1 VKRPPSRLRLAG
13 DREEPLLALVVRRGG
28 IGESAAREA
37 IQRGGAFVRGR
48 RVREI
53 DSAIR
58 PGDRVE
64 LTLHAPQPAALTR
77 AHLLHLDDL
86 VMVVDKPAGVAAQED
101 LAGGPALAELCG
113 ALLRELGER
122 ETAALLVHRLDRG
135 TTGVTVL
142 ARTRRAQT
150 ALLLEFREH
159 RVEKDYRALVAPAPA
174 QESGT
179 VEEPVSGKSALTRWE
194 VLERYRDA
202 ALVRAL
208 PRTGRTHQIRLHLGA
223 LGCPLLGDKAH
234 GGPALMTRPSGSRHD
249 FARPMLHAF
258 SLSLRH
264 PAGGDLRAQAKLP
277 EDFEAAAAFLRR

>member
-1 VKRPPSRLRLAG
+1 MG
-13 DREEPLLALVVRRGG
+13 DRAEPLLALILRRGG
-28 IGESAAREA
+28 IAEAVAREA
-37 IQRGGAFVRGR
+37 IERGGAFVRGR
-48 RVREI
+48 RVREV
-53 DSAIR
+53 DSAIHA
-58 PGDRVE
+58 GDRVE
-64 LTLHAPQPAALTR
+64 LALQAPAQPRLTR

-86 VMVVDKPAGVAAQED
+86 LLVVDKPAGVAAQED
-101 LAGGPALAELCG
+101 LAGGPALADLCS

-122 ETAALLVHRLDRG
+122 ESAALLVHRLDRG

-150 ALLLEFREH
+150 ALLLEFRQH

-174 QESGT
+174 RDSGT
-179 VEEPVSGKSALTRWE
+179 VEEPVAGKSALTRWE
-194 VLERYRDA
+194 VLERYPDA

-234 GGPALMTRPSGSRHD
+234 GGAALMTRASGARHD
-249 FARPMLHAF
+249 FGRPMLHAF

-264 PAGGDLRAQAKLP
+264 PAGGELRVTAKLP
-277 EDFEAAAAFLRR
+277 EDFEAAAVFLRR